1 MDVAKWTGRGVA
13 GLVASLLA
21 GCVANPYV
29 LHGNPYCQ
37 GENYTPGT
45 GHARSCSGS
54 GADPGS
60 ERPAFTDA
68 IRYAS
73 DVREDMGEKAREYAV
88 LNNGGGAALL
98 GVAGLAAYRGFQG
111 GHEANIAAL
120 TTGGAAFYG
129 AQQYLYR
136 KPRETIYWA
145 GAGAVTCAIGMA
157 SKAKVGEQEA
167 DGLVARLA
175 AQDARRKSVD
185 ELRGDLAHAAGAC
198 SAQKSWK
205 MLETSSMELLEKT
218 GGVDL
223 RQQRIDNRIRRLRL
237 AGRFAG
243 ANLINATDA
252 ILDVVNLQLAAEQPD
267 PASLAQ
273 LVSRLK
279 MPALEA
285 AAPTTPEGAGKQ
297 AQQTGGRGMAA
308 AAPPDAADC
317 DQAKVQGAVDTLAGI
332 YAVLDEAYSSM
343 ESDLGLIEAN
353 VSPPGDMPKS
363 CAVSRSQAL
372 LPFDVA
378 LAQDGAQA
386 LVQGGKLLVPITG
399 GVPPFKAMLAGP
411 PAKGSISAL
420 AEAGDDGGYRFRIE
434 ASQDVPA
441 GAYAMIASDAAGVT
455 RPFQV
460 RIEPKTGGK

>member
-1 MDVAKWTGRGVA
+1 
-13 GLVASLLA
+13 
-21 GCVANPYV
+21 
-29 LHGNPYCQ
+29 
-37 GENYTPGT
+37 
-45 GHARSCSGS
+45 
-54 GADPGS
+54 
-60 ERPAFTDA
+60 
-68 IRYAS
+68 
-73 DVREDMGEKAREYAV
+73 
-88 LNNGGGAALL
+88 
-98 GVAGLAAYRGFQG
+98 
-111 GHEANIAAL
+111 
-120 TTGGAAFYG
+120 
-129 AQQYLYR
+129 
-136 KPRETIYWA
+136 
-145 GAGAVTCAIGMA
+145 
-157 SKAKVGEQEA
+157 
-167 DGLVARLA
+167 
-175 AQDARRKSVD
+175 
-185 ELRGDLAHAAGAC
+185 
-198 SAQKSWK
+198 

-285 AAPTTPEGAGKQ
+285 AAPPTPVGAGKQ
-297 AQQTGGRGMAA
+297 AQQTGEMAMAA
-308 AAPPDAADC
+308 ADDC

-411 PAKGSISAL
+411 PAKGSISAV

-441 GAYAMIASDAAGVT
+441 GAYAVIASDAAGVT